1 MEYSIRELADLAGIS
16 TRTLRYN
23 DEINLVKPNRVNEN
37 GVRFYGKKELDL
49 LQQILFYREQDLSLD
64 IIRQIKVIL
73 QSTGM

>member
-16 TRTLRYN
+16 TRTLRYY

-64 IIRQIKVIL
+64 IIRQIEVIL

>member
-16 TRTLRYN
+16 TRTLRYY